1 MKKAGAKK
9 RFGKGLIIVIVLS
22 VLTVLAGVSSVILLS
37 HNTSIVQLFGG
48 NDNVYES
55 ARLEKLTINGFTINS
70 KLTDEIKA
78 YKTIDA
84 EFDYYYH
91 DVAFWDKNGEN
102 AGIAFYTFSNKD
114 GNQVTSIE
122 QSKIEYEDRRLKT
135 LDDFEETF
143 GLGEHTEEGDSKV
156 INYYQG
162 EYKLTIQSRDG
173 VVYSVILLRQE

>member
-22 VLTVLAGVSSVILLS
+22 ILTIVAGVSSVILLS

-55 ARLEKLTINGFTINS
+55 ARLEKLTISGFTINS
-70 KLTDEIKA
+70 TLTDEIKA
-78 YKTIDA
+78 HKAIDA
-84 EFDYYYH
+84 EFNYYYR
-91 DVAFWDKNGEN
+91 DVAFWDKDGKN
-102 AGIAFYTFSNKD
+102 AGIAFYTFSDKE

-122 QSKIEYEDRRLKT
+122 TSDIKYEDRQLKT

-143 GLGEHTEEGDSKV
+143 GLGEHSEEGDSK
-156 INYYQG
+156 IITYYQG

-173 VVYSVILLRQE
+173 IVYSVILLRQD